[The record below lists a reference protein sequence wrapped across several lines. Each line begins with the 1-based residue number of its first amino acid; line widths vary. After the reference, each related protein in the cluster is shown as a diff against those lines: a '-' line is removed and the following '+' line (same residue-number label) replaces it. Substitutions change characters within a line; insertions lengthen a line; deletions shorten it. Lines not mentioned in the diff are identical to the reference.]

1 MNLSLYASATGMEA
15 QQLNLNNIANN
26 IANVNS
32 TGYKRSKVE
41 FQDLLYQSQ
50 APKGGDVGGGG
61 TAPTGIEVGNGSRA
75 VSTTKVFSQGQ
86 LTQTDNQ
93 WDVAIDG
100 EGFFQLTR
108 ADGSTVYTR
117 DGSLKVDPTGQIV
130 NNNGLVYT
138 GLGAVPANVTGV
150 FVAPTGEVSF
160 ETPNGIVPG
169 PVIQMTRFSNPNGLK
184 SLGGNLYEETQGS
197 GAPVVGNAGTDG
209 FGVLRQNYLE
219 MSNVNVVE
227 EMVNMIVAQ
236 RAYEINSK
244 AIQTSDEMMA
254 TVNQLKR

>member
-32 TGYKRSKVE
+32 TGFKRSKVE

-50 APKGGDVGGGG
+50 APKGGDAGGGG
-61 TAPTGIEVGNGSRA
+61 TTPTGIEVGNGARA

-93 WDVAIDG
+93 WDMAIDG
-100 EGFFQLTR
+100 EGFFQLSR
-108 ADGSTVYTR
+108 ADGTTVYTR
-117 DGSLKVDPTGQIV
+117 DGSLKIDGTGQIV

-138 GLGAVPANVTGV
+138 GLGAVPNNVTGV
-150 FVAPTGEVSF
+150 FIAPTGEISF
-160 ETPNGIVPG
+160 ETPNGIVAG
-169 PVIQMTRFSNPNGLK
+169 PTVQLARFSNPNGLK
-184 SLGGNLYEETQGS
+184 SLGSNLYEETQGS
-197 GAPVVGNAGTDG
+197 GAVVIGNAGIDG
-209 FGVLRQNYLE
+209 FGQLRQNYLE